1 MKLIREAEFSIEKKV
16 ENDSNP
22 VMTDAC
28 RCTGNC
34 ELVMTPC
41 YPKQKI
47 IIIFNIYNIYNKT
60 SLKFYK

>member
-1 MKLIREAEFSIEKKV
+1 MKVIKEAEFSIEKKI

-41 YPKQKI
+41 YPK
-47 IIIFNIYNIYNKT
+47 
-60 SLKFYK
+60 